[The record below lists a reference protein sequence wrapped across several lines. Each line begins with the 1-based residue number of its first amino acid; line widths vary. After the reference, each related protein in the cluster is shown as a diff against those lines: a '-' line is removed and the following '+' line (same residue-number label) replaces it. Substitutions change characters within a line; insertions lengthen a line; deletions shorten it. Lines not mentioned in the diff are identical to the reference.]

1 MIIIVLLLLAVLA
14 FLSGFLLGIMR
25 APKERGAKIHDLK
38 FKSDMDKEYE
48 NFLKYD
54 GSEQF

>member
-1 MIIIVLLLLAVLA
+1 MTIIVLLLAVLA
-14 FLSGFLLGIMR
+14 FLSGFLLGFMR
-25 APKERGAKIHDLK
+25 APKTQGAKTYNLK
-38 FKSDMDKEYE
+38 FKSDIDEEYE